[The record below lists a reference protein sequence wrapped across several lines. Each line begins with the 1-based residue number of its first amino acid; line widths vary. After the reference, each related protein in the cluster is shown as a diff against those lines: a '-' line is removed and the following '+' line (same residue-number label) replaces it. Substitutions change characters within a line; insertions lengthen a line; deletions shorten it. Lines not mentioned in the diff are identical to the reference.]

1 MAVRRRRRDTRTL
14 HLILIIILSDLSGI
28 IHFKQ
33 WGKFLRCTTLV
44 GLLQVSL
51 GNGCVYTGIVMH
63 ELMHATGFWHE
74 QSRADRDRHITINWD
89 NIQVSPVVLL

>member
-1 MAVRRRRRDTRTL
+1 M
-14 HLILIIILSDLSGI
+14 
-28 IHFKQ
+28 
-33 WGKFLRCTTLV
+33 
-44 GLLQVSL
+44 LQVSL